1 MSFLPQNKPS
11 IKIPLQVMLI
21 APFVALVMLGVG
33 LTGYLSFRNGQQAV
47 NDVAHQLRNELTA
60 RIEEH
65 LVTFLDTPRQI
76 NQINANTLR
85 QGLLGANDAN
95 ALERHFWEQ
104 VKIFDSVTSIYFGNT
119 AGGLVN
125 AGREGAAGSLYV
137 ITTDRFMSGP
147 FRKYA
152 TDNQGNRTELLAT
165 VPDFDARTRPWYT
178 GAVAKGDATWS
189 DVYILFT
196 GQDMAIAASRPVYDE
211 RQKLLGVV
219 SVDLFLSHLSN
230 FLQSLKIGE
239 TGQAFIMERSGL
251 LVASSTPEKLFT
263 PSEGNKAPR
272 RLYAGDST
280 SPLIR
285 EAAQVLAKQLGD
297 YHYITRMQQLEFELE
312 GQRHFL
318 QVSPIKNEYGLD
330 WLIVVAIPE
339 TDFMAQINANNRTT
353 AFLVVTALALTVI
366 AGVIAARRIT
376 RPIVQLNASA
386 LALAQGQWTQPV
398 SYDGRIGEISELTR
412 SFNKMA
418 GQLQQM
424 LKSLTAEIAERTQ
437 TEKALRE
444 SEERLDLVLKGAEL
458 GLWDWNVPTGHVI
471 FNERWAEMLGYSLA
485 EIEPKVSS
493 WEKLLHPDE
502 VSTVMA
508 TLNDYLEGRTS
519 VYQIEHRLRTKCGGW
534 KWILDTG
541 KVFTRDEQGH
551 PVRAVGIHQDITE
564 RKQAEEA
571 LRASEQR
578 FQRLAQN
585 AQDIIYRYRFLPERG
600 FEYVSPAATAIT
612 GYTPEEHYADP
623 DLGFKLVHPDDRLL
637 LETATQGASDYD
649 KPLTLRWVR
658 KDGAIIWTEQRNVLI
673 YDHIGNLVALEGI
686 ARDITKRKQAEEALQ
701 QSNHRLQ
708 EALAELKQ
716 TQEKMVQQE
725 RLAAVG
731 QLAAGIAHDF
741 NNILTS
747 MLGYAQLLRM
757 SLDTPEVVRADL
769 EKIIASGQRAAYL
782 VHQILDFSHKSIR
795 RPKQLDLDP
804 FIKEIVKF
812 LEEAIP
818 ETIHLSLEIEPGDY
832 LVEADPTQIQQM
844 LTNLVLNARDAMP
857 MGGELRVILSREE
870 TQSEVNCVG
879 CNQTVMGDWISL
891 TITDTGSGIPAE
903 VLFHIFEPFFTTKE
917 IGQGSGLGLSQ
928 VLGII
933 QQHDGHIVVNSRIGR
948 GTTFTSYLPPL
959 MPRQKNTEL
968 GETAPMRPGQDET
981 YLLQHSLG

>member
-1 MSFLPQNKPS
+1 MPLLPQNKPS
-11 IKIPLQVMLI
+11 LKIPLRVMLI
-21 APFVALVMLGVG
+21 APFVALVVLAVA
-33 LTGYLSFRNGQQAV
+33 LAGYLSFRNGQQAV
-47 NDVAHQLRNELTA
+47 NDVAHQLQGELSA

-65 LVTFLDTPRQI
+65 LVTFLDTPHQI
-76 NQINANTLR
+76 NQVNANVLR
-85 QGLLGANDAN
+85 QDLLKANDIN

-104 VKIFDSVTSIYFGNT
+104 IQIFNSVTSIYFGNT

-137 ITTDRFMSGP
+137 IVTDGFVSGP

-152 TDNQGNRTELLAT
+152 TDSQGNQAELLAT

-178 GAVAKGDATWS
+178 GAVKKGDATWS

-211 RQKLLGVV
+211 RQNLLGVV

-230 FLQSLKIGE
+230 FLQSLEIGK
-239 TGQAFIMERSGL
+239 TGQAFIIERSGL
-251 LVASSTPEKLFT
+251 LVASSASEKPFT
-263 PSEGNKAPR
+263 QVEGDPAQR
-272 RLYAGDST
+272 RLYAAES
-280 SPLIR
+280 SSLLIG
-285 EAAQVLAKQLGD
+285 EAAESLRKQFGD
-297 YHYITRMQQLEFELE
+297 YDPIAGTQQLEFTIE

-318 QVSPIKNEYGLD
+318 QVSPVKNEYGLD
-330 WLIVVAIPE
+330 WLIVVVIPE
-339 TDFMAQINANNRTT
+339 ADFMAQINANNRTT
-353 AFLVVTALALTVI
+353 AFLVVAALAAAVI
-366 AGVIAARRIT
+366 AGIIAAQRIT
-376 RPIVQLNASA
+376 RPIIQLNASA
-386 LALAQGQWTQPV
+386 QALTQGKWMQPV
-398 SYDGRIGEISELTR
+398 DDDAWIGEISELTY

-424 LKSLTAEIAERTQ
+424 LESLTAEIAERKQ
-437 TEKALRE
+437 TEKALRA
-444 SEERLDLVLKGAEL
+444 SEERLELVLKGAEL
-458 GLWDWNVPTGHVI
+458 GTWDWNVPTGDVV

-502 VSTVMA
+502 VAALMA
-508 TLNDYLEGRTS
+508 ALADHLEGRTPL
-519 VYQIEHRLRTKCGGW
+519 YQTEHRLRAKSGEW

-541 KVFTRDEQGH
+541 KVFVRDEQGR

-600 FEYVSPAATAIT
+600 FEYVSPAATTIT

-623 DLGFKLVHPDDRLL
+623 DLGFKLVHPDDRPLL
-637 LETATQGASDYD
+637 GAATQGGSNYD
-649 KPLTLRWVR
+649 SPLVLRWVR
-658 KDGAIIWTEQRNVLI
+658 KDGAVIWTEQRNVLI
-673 YDHIGNLVALEGI
+673 YDQVGNLVELEGV
-686 ARDITKRKQAEEALQ
+686 ARDITKRKQAEEALRE
-701 QSNHRLQ
+701 SNQRLQ
-708 EALAELKQ
+708 EALAELKH

-747 MLGYAQLLRM
+747 MLGYAELLRM
-757 SLDTPEVVRADL
+757 SLDTPEAVRADL
-769 EKIIASGQRAAYL
+769 DKIVASGQRATYL
-782 VHQILDFSHKSIR
+782 VRQILDFSHKSIR
-795 RPKQLDLDP
+795 RPRQLDLGP

-812 LEEAIP
+812 LEETIP
-818 ETIHLSLEIEPGDY
+818 ETIRLSLEIEPGDY
-832 LVEADPTQIQQM
+832 LIEADPTQIQQM

-857 MGGELRVILSREE
+857 VEGDLRVTLSRVEAQGE
-870 TQSEVNCVG
+870 AMCVA
-879 CNQTVMGDWISL
+879 CHQAVEGDWICL
-891 TITDTGSGIPAE
+891 MVADTGSGIPRE
-903 VLFHIFEPFFTTKE
+903 ILPRIFEPFFTTKE
-917 IGQGSGLGLSQ
+917 VGQGSGLGLSQ

-933 QQHDGHIVVNSRIGR
+933 KQHDGHIALNSQAGQ
-948 GTTFTSYLPPL
+948 GTTVTSYLPPL
-959 MPRQKNTEL
+959 TLRQNKMPLSESVPEFSGSNNVKKT
-968 GETAPMRPGQDET
+968 T
-981 YLLQHSLG
+981 